1 MNIRFVSQ
9 ERIKKAASIV
19 VVGTIALT
27 SVVGLTGCG
36 EKEYIMEGSDLQGL
50 RVLCTDDDCK
60 YIVYEIIDFDFCN
73 DTHYKDKISG
83 DIYCISNKEEC
94 DFSSSSY
101 LISPDSVVSDKPIYN
116 YLTEEELSKKD
127 FNDEDVIKIYKRINS
142 ENKNTSLVN
151 NKVRS
156 LV

>member
-1 MNIRFVSQ
+1 MNIRFISE
-9 ERIKKAASIV
+9 ERLKKAASIV

-36 EKEYIMEGSDLQGL
+36 GKEYIMKGSDLQGL
-50 RVLCTDDDCK
+50 RVLCTDDCK
-60 YIVYEIIDFDFCN
+60 YIVYKENTEFC
-73 DTHYKDKISG
+73 DSAHYKDKISG
-83 DIYCISNKEEC
+83 DIYCISNIEEC

-101 LISPDSVVSDKPIYN
+101 LISPDSVLDVKPIYN

-127 FNDEDVIKIYKRINS
+127 FSDEDVIKIYKRINS
-142 ENKNTSLVN
+142 DNKNIGLIN